1 MFTDR
6 KCLAFLSCLE
16 FAVLNSVYCDEIL
29 KLKQVIC
36 LESIYLNKDVICVLP
51 TGYEKSLIFH
61 MLHMLPMLLLAKG
74 KIGSDFFREW
84 KSKDTAEYEENNPI
98 VIVVSPLNT
107 LMSDQI
113 S

>member
-16 FAVLNSVYCDEIL
+16 FAVLNSVYRDAIL

-36 LESIYLNKDVICVLP
+36 LESIYLNRDVMCVLP
-51 TGYEKSLIFH
+51 TGYGKSLIFH
-61 MLHMLPMLLLAKG
+61 MLLLAKG
-74 KIGSDFFREW
+74 KIGSDFFRER

-98 VIVVSPLNT
+98 VIVVSPLNA
-107 LMSDQI
+107 LMSDQM